1 MEKGRYSIEIH
12 IDFIDKIMSLDFVN
26 QVRQYGCQNLMYLID
41 HVKNERL
48 FFKGLGIFDVN
59 SAERVSIDHKFT
71 EENYCS
77 LYGSF
82 RRHRNVDYVLNLF
95 EENDPSIFREINV
108 HINREF
114 YEKDT
119 EDKDRYSYYYMSG
132 TESVVPKLELASLLF
147 KTKLNYTDYDPSDD
161 ENCSVSLKY
170 YDPSNI
176 IRNDNG
182 ISESFLYKCTLDV
195 YRKYKGRFVF
205 MDNGTKA
212 FLLFSKF
219 ANFTEAEIKEIKDVG
234 GSFEFDK
241 ESIRYLIKSKY
252 LNKNFE
258 NYLIGQL
265 NESKCSSYKKL
276 NAFFNRLLN
285 VSVVNDRLERDIKE
299 LYDFKKWF
307 KGSLDPK
314 VAENFIKVINRNKD
328 KKVFHLITLFKVMFG
343 DTIEWDKMDSSIF
356 DELFPNGFV
365 EGKYKLGNVVDEE
378 EIIMIENKEL
388 EPLIPYYFE
397 PYQRVFQMMS
407 IVKFLDIAEDAE
419 FNFYK
424 NRIVEL
430 FEIHI
435 RVSTDFTGKV
445 HECFK
450 SNTLVTILDKSDER
464 TRLRMKKIFREV
476 QLMVRKNGTKANYIR
491 LVNFIST
498 FGLDEYFDTK
508 IMGATYK
515 KILFESK
522 LK

>member
-12 IDFIDKIMSLDFVN
+12 LDFIDNIMNLDFVN
-26 QVRQYGCQNLMYLID
+26 KVRQYGCQNLMYLVD
-41 HVKNERL
+41 HITNERI
-48 FFKGLGIFDVN
+48 FFKGLGVYDIN
-59 SAERVSIDHKFT
+59 SGIRYSSDHKFT
-71 EENYCS
+71 ESNS
-77 LYGSF
+77 GGLYSSF
-82 RRHRNVDYVLNLF
+82 RRHKNVDYVLNLF

-119 EDKDRYSYYYMSG
+119 EQKDRYSYYYMSG
-132 TESVVPKLELASLLF
+132 TESVIPKLELASLLF

-170 YDPSNI
+170 YDPANI
-176 IRNDNG
+176 IRDSRC

-212 FLLFSKF
+212 FLIFSKF
-219 ANFTEAEIKEIKDVG
+219 ANFTDAEIKEIKDAG
-234 GSFEFDK
+234 DSFEFDK
-241 ESIRYLIKSKY
+241 ENIRYLIKSKY

-258 NYLIGQL
+258 KYLVGQL

-285 VSVVNDRLERDIKE
+285 VSVVNERLERDIKE

-307 KGSLDPK
+307 KGSLEPK

-328 KKVFHLITLFKVMFG
+328 KKVFHIITLFKVMFG
-343 DTIEWDKMDSSIF
+343 DTIEWDKMDSSIL

-365 EGKYKLGNVVDEE
+365 EGKYKLGNVTEE
-378 EIIMIENKEL
+378 EELAMSENKEL

-397 PYQRVFQMMS
+397 PYQRVFQLMS

-424 NRIVEL
+424 NRIVKL
-430 FEIHI
+430 FESHI
-435 RVSTDFTGKV
+435 RVSTDFTGKPYIDS
-445 HECFK
+445 K
-450 SNTLVTILDKSDER
+450 SKSFSTILEKSDER
-464 TRLRMKKIFREV
+464 TKMRMKKIFREV
-476 QLMVRKNGTKANYIR
+476 QLMVRKNGTKTNYVR

-508 IMGATYK
+508 IMGAAYR